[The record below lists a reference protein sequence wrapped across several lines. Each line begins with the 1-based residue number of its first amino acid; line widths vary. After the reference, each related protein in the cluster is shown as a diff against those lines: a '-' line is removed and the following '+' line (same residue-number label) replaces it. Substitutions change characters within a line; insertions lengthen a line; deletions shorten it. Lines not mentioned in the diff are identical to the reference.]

1 MHMND
6 ELALDRRACGRV
18 DVASSI
24 TLRPI
29 GGFNHEVAVFDLSI
43 AGCRV
48 ELVEEAET
56 GEPLIARFPQLE
68 PLVGAVRWKAGR
80 SAGLEFSRRM
90 HPAVFDALVARLP
103 RIQRH

>member
-1 MHMND
+1 MHLND
-6 ELALDRRACGRV
+6 ETLELDRRACGRV

-29 GGFNHEVAVFDLSI
+29 GGFNHEVALHDVSI

-48 ELVEEAET
+48 ELVESAEL

-68 PLVGAVRWKAGR
+68 PLVGALRWAKGAT
-80 SAGLEFSRRM
+80 AGLEFTRPI
-90 HPAVFDALVARLP
+90 HPAVLDQLLTRLP
-103 RIQRH
+103 